1 MIFFLG
7 LGRGGGGRRGD
18 GVDCLGRAGPD
29 RRVRGRPGEAA
40 EAEVERGLRAAIAR
54 GRADAR
60 SGRGRRGALSRV
72 GDDVGGEAV
81 EAERGEGGEH
91 GAW

>member
-1 MIFFLG
+1 M
-7 LGRGGGGRRGD
+7 
-18 GVDCLGRAGPD
+18 
-29 RRVRGRPGEAA
+29 RGRPGEAA
-40 EAEVERGLRAAIAR
+40 EAEVERGLRTAIAG

-60 SGRGRRGALSRV
+60 SGRGRRGALGRV